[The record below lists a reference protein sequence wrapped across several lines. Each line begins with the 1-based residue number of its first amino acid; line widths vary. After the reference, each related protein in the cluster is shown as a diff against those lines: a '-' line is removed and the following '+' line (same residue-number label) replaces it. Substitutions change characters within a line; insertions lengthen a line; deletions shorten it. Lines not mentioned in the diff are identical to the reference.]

1 MSLGDGL
8 QEGFATLCTCIRD
21 SDLSTRDWRVAPMMS
36 CRIDSK
42 EQVASS
48 RMRTPDQ
55 WIKLGSL
62 KILEDLQESMCF
74 RDFPFPLIPSDALDP
89 CAACNHPWL
98 SHLAPPS
105 SSSADPYR
113 KGVCIQ
119 TSYGGFWPR
128 SQIDPL
134 TFSTP
139 CVCNAPWFHHEALGE
154 TLASVSL
161 GPPVPPPP
169 APPLPR
175 VPPPL
180 NPLQASLPPPV
191 STFTGPLSSGAA
203 TANENR
209 NAAIARHFPPKPK
222 KYKPPHAYPLAAS
235 SSPPFSVLV
244 ALWPN
249 VIPGSTADDGDAT
262 IEFAFTIDQFTEM
275 LLMLKTHGLAFLAT
289 LPSGDQGDIVQELS
303 SQLDAQLTA
312 HNLVLPMA
320 PGSSNDSG
328 TLWFRR
334 PWIVLDSSRRKNV
347 YTFAQHA
354 KANANNFNKKLILE
368 MNAKFV
374 NPDVEHRRIP
384 LVNLGVRYGPVK
396 GALPRT
402 LSGAALVD
410 AAALDDLHS
419 CLGQRL
425 LYDLP
430 HSGREYDPQ
439 CLGVLC
445 PNESL
450 PPAIPQQSPFVI
462 PLVVRRERTPEA
474 MVASSSRAQIRARS
488 PESPSPVRTRRR
500 MESPV
505 GCSLTVSSDSLADR
519 FHTQFIEV
527 LSSDDDEF
535 VPQPLLPPRRI
546 ALPRAVRAPA
556 PPPSPPAQ
564 ITLATGDSIQAWQ
577 RSIWLDVP
585 TVLDTAIVRIEG
597 HNISAMAEYII
608 AVFLH
613 LRRKVLDL
621 TSSFRCPPNIH
632 DPRVDM
638 THCSFL
644 QAEPYRSYTVRHTVG
659 SVGRGVEHAVWRTIL
674 ESVVNN
680 EQLWRPSTVE
690 PEHTT
695 FVLSPISS
703 PHRDA
708 QFYVHAQLIAIHMY
722 YGHGLSIGL
731 WPVLAMAL
739 GHQSMLLGQA
749 FVQLVSPSLAVE
761 LRPWFAL
768 HPEDPM
774 PTALTHPACRLVME
788 TLDIQ
793 PSLIPS
799 VRTKVQHDD
808 ITVKLMAH
816 KVFGYDTDTLWTDTD
831 FVAAYTGFNM
841 PLSESHGFSHLCR
854 KNSLV
859 GVLLSLPPLN
869 IPPSLQLN
877 VSDTSRRAESSDRM
891 STNAEAQDDPDMPE
905 LESISSDEDLSDSDD
920 LAPILRR
927 PQSLPE
933 GLSALGMMHCDF
945 RDFNQNDARRMFVVY
960 PLVGVSRSR

>member
-1 MSLGDGL
+1 
-8 QEGFATLCTCIRD
+8 
-21 SDLSTRDWRVAPMMS
+21 
-36 CRIDSK
+36 
-42 EQVASS
+42 
-48 RMRTPDQ
+48 MRTLWRMKSPVFPQLMAEVEDQ
-55 WIKLGSL
+55 QPSL
-62 KILEDLQESMCF
+62 KILEDLQGSGLPLPVSHALLTPRLARLLPVGAALAASAAAVLLF
-74 RDFPFPLIPSDALDP
+74 PSPHPKPSAISPATRWNRVRPATIPGSATLLPHPLPLLIHIGKASAFKLHVGDFG
-89 CAACNHPWL
+89 
-98 SHLAPPS
+98 
-105 SSSADPYR
+105 R
-113 KGVCIQ
+113 
-119 TSYGGFWPR
+119 
-128 SQIDPL
+128 
-134 TFSTP
+134 TP

-222 KYKPPHAYPLAAS
+222 NISRPTHTHSGPLTAS

-262 IEFAFTIDQFTEM
+262 IDFAFTIDQFTEM

-320 PGSSNDSG
+320 PGSSNNSG

-334 PWIVLDSSRRKNV
+334 LWIVLDSSRRKNV

-374 NPDVEHRRIP
+374 NPDVEHRGIP
-384 LVNLGVRYGPVK
+384 LVNLGIRYGPVK

-445 PNESL
+445 PDESL
-450 PPAIPQQSPFVI
+450 PPVIPQQSPFVI
-462 PLVVRRERTPEA
+462 PLVVRPREH
-474 MVASSSRAQIRARS
+474 RS
-488 PESPSPVRTRRR
+488 GLDP
-500 MESPV
+500 
-505 GCSLTVSSDSLADR
+505 
-519 FHTQFIEV
+519 QKFIEV

-535 VPQPLLPPRRI
+535 VPQPLLPPRSI
-546 ALPRAVRAPA
+546 TLPQAVRAPA

-564 ITLATGDSIQAWQ
+564 ITLATGDSIQAWH

-621 TSSFRCPPNIH
+621 TSSFPRPPNIH

-644 QAEPYRSYTVRHTVG
+644 QAEPYHSYTVRHTVG

-708 QFYVHAQLIAIHMY
+708 QFYVHAQLIAIQMYY

-739 GHQSMLLGQA
+739 GHQSMLLEQA

-768 HPEDPM
+768 RLEDPM

-793 PSLIPS
+793 PSLIRS

-816 KVFGYDTDTLWTDTD
+816 KVFGYDTDTLWTNTD

-841 PLSESHGFSHLCR
+841 PLSESHGFSH
-854 KNSLV
+854 
-859 GVLLSLPPLN
+859 
-869 IPPSLQLN
+869 LN

-905 LESISSDEDLSDSDD
+905 LESISSDKDLSDSDD

-933 GLSALGMMHCDF
+933 GLSAFGMMHCDF